1 MHLTALKKKTYFNL
15 FKFVSLS
22 VYPVFMK
29 ITLCKYIFIFRITFE
44 FPATGGVIP
53 FARFRT
59 VKLLKYVTASDYF
72 IMACEFI
79 FCAFIC
85 YYYVEEAL
93 EIKKHKFSYFFSIWN
108 NLDIIVLLVNLIS
121 LYICYLS

>member
-1 MHLTALKKKTYFNL
+1 M
-15 FKFVSLS
+15 
-22 VYPVFMK
+22 
-29 ITLCKYIFIFRITFE
+29 
-44 FPATGGVIP
+44 
-53 FARFRT
+53 
-59 VKLLKYVTASDYF
+59 KLLKYVTASDYF

-108 NLDIIVLLVNLIS
+108 NLDIIVLLVNLIFS
-121 LYICYLS
+121 IDTFNPFINDLCTTIPGLFCHMCVYPSQNLGYDGLFEV

>member
-1 MHLTALKKKTYFNL
+1 MKNQQNGCVILWLTWKKYETMHRLLT
-15 FKFVSLS
+15 
-22 VYPVFMK
+22 
-29 ITLCKYIFIFRITFE
+29 C
-44 FPATGGVIP
+44 
-53 FARFRT
+53 
-59 VKLLKYVTASDYF
+59 TASDYF

-108 NLDIIVLLVNLIS
+108 NLDIIVLLVNHSPSIE
-121 LYICYLS
+121 

>member
-1 MHLTALKKKTYFNL
+1 MQTEPI
-15 FKFVSLS
+15 S
-22 VYPVFMK
+22 K
-29 ITLCKYIFIFRITFE
+29 ITNEKKDKALVFIFRITFE

-108 NLDIIVLLVNLIS
+108 NLDIIVLLVNHSPSIE
-121 LYICYLS
+121 